1 MGTVSEVI
9 KMEKN
14 QEEMAKRQK
23 EIEKIE
29 KQKEHIKLAEKE
41 EKQYNKDL
49 LKAYEKDLQMI
60 FNNYFEKERLTE
72 SIYYFTIKRNTR

>member
-1 MGTVSEVI
+1 M
-9 KMEKN
+9 KRN
-14 QEEMAKRQK
+14 QEE
-23 EIEKIE
+23 IE
-29 KQKEHIKLAEKE
+29 KQKEMKKNFEKE

-60 FNNYFEKERLTE
+60 FNSYFEKERLTE